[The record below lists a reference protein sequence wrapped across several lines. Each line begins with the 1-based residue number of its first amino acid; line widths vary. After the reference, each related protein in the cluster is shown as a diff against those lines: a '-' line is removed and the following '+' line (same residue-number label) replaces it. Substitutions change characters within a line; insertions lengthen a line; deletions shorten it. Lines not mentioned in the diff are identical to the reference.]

1 MNNLY
6 IFAPFFDKN
15 LKNIQKNECRIIYLS
30 GNLPSYIKIIIR
42 NE

>member
-15 LKNIQKNECRIIYLS
+15 LKNIQKMNVASFICQETYLVT
-30 GNLPSYIKIIIR
+30 
-42 NE
+42 